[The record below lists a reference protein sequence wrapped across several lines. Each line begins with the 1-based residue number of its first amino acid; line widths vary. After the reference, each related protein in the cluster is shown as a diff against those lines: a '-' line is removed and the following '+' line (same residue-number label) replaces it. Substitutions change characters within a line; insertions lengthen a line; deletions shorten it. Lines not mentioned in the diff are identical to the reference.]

1 MKAIDILIANKT
13 KALARYADNKP
24 AMLAIKNEINLLKEI
39 QTEIE
44 NQEDAI
50 NRLIDENQKL
60 EDAKTI
66 LEIVC
71 AIHGIPLFMIQHYY
85 NDQQL
90 DGVLKLY
97 EELQAENQII
107 IPTYLK
113 KYLNGNQN

>member
-1 MKAIDILIANKT
+1 MKAIETLIAQKQ

-24 AMLAIKNEINLLKEI
+24 AMLAIQNEIRMLQEIKNELY
-39 QTEIE
+39 